1 MADCCSAHQSAASR
15 LLSPPTP
22 SAGHFLNRVPP
33 GRPRPITTFPDTLGG
48 AGFHCVPPAWHP
60 NTSLPTGEPQP
71 CPPNKV
77 WVADLGVGVWVLG
90 DLGVGV
96 SWVVYLRPRGR
107 SCSLGLLFLDPLD
120 VSVLLNQF
128 MLTTYGKFKLPLRK
142 GTTWK
147 SLRIVLPH
155 LTLLFSLPLTIPH
168 LPPPFLICSSLSP
181 SAPSFSS
188 LSCHHPPSF
197 FEK

>member
-1 MADCCSAHQSAASR
+1 MADCCSAQQSAASR
-15 LLSPPTP
+15 LPSPPTP
-22 SAGHFLNRVPP
+22 SGRHFLNGVPP
-33 GRPRPITTFPDTLGG
+33 GRPRPITAFPDTLGG

-60 NTSLPTGEPQP
+60 STSLPAGEPQP

-77 WVADLGVGVWVLG
+77 WVSALLG

-128 MLTTYGKFKLPLRK
+128 TLTTYGKVKLPLRK

-147 SLRIVLPH
+147 SPRIVLPH
-155 LTLLFSLPLTIPH
+155 LTLSYFLH
-168 LPPPFLICSSLSP
+168 L
-181 SAPSFSS
+181 
-188 LSCHHPPSF
+188 
-197 FEK
+197 